1 MSETD
6 SSTSSISTSIQDNDM
21 IIEAKENF
29 LLEPIIYMNN
39 SFEVCL
45 LRIIHI
51 LFSEDN
57 TMQHNRLHQYMDN
70 SDWCNMIKDFFYEN
84 PGVMKDANFYKT
96 SNGIALI
103 DQWIALLSYK
113 NFFTYKKNNSMNEII
128 PHLDNFFSFIFN
140 TFPLVKRDD
149 SGNMH
154 TILNSIYSQLNK
166 NTGIVYARYL
176 KCLPKNQ
183 AHTSNIQN
191 IYINIMGRYELCYI
205 WEIVDIVETDSTN
218 KITTIYSESEL
229 RRIII
234 PTNQPIVSQKN

>member
-6 SSTSSISTSIQDNDM
+6 SSTSSISTSLQDNDM
-21 IIEAKENF
+21 IAENKENI

-39 SFEVCL
+39 SFEVCI
-45 LRIIHI
+45 LRMLHI

-57 TMQHNRLHQYMDN
+57 TIMHNRLHQYMDD
-70 SDWCNMIKDFFYEN
+70 SDWCNMIKDFFYDN

-96 SNGIALI
+96 SSGISLI
-103 DQWIALLSYK
+103 EQWITLLSYK
-113 NFFTYKKNNSMNEII
+113 NFFTYKNSNSINEII

-140 TFPLVKRDD
+140 TFPLLKRDD
-149 SGNMH
+149 SSNIQ
-154 TILNSIYSQLNK
+154 TIINSIYSQLNK
-166 NTGIVYARYL
+166 NTGIMYVRYL

-183 AHTSNIQN
+183 AHTSIIQH

-205 WEIVDIVETDSTN
+205 WEIVEIVETDASN

-234 PTNQPIVSQKN
+234 PTDQTIVSQKN